1 MKIIKNVLK
10 FWPNFFRELRLLYKY
25 NRAVKSIQEELEEQG
40 LRIDWLGRV
49 YCVVNLPEEY
59 RNQPDMMQQSIVFKE
74 LKPVSDILMKYGL
87 SEHAYPLIEKLNEKD
102 SCAFLVV
109 LYPETDYFNLWRT
122 LWNLLF
128 LYFLTKLVL
137 FCIKLYPSFTAWVSS
152 L

>member
-10 FWPNFFRELRLLYKY
+10 FWPNFFRELILLYKY

-74 LKPVSDILMKYGL
+74 LKPVGDILMKYGL

-102 SCAFLVV
+102 TCAFLVV
-109 LYPETDYFNLWRT
+109 LYPETDYFNFWRT

-128 LYFLTKLVL
+128 LYLLTKLVL
-137 FCIKLYPSFTAWVSS
+137 FCIKLYPSFAAWVLS

>member
-10 FWPNFFRELRLLYKY
+10 FWPNFFRELILLYKY

-74 LKPVSDILMKYGL
+74 LKPISDILMKYGL

-109 LYPETDYFNLWRT
+109 LYPETDYFNFWRF
-122 LWNLLF
+122 LWNSLF
-128 LYFLTKLVL
+128 LYLLIRLVL
-137 FCIKLYPSFTAWVSS
+137 FCIKLYPLFAAWVLS